1 MSSPF
6 QKSFSAKTPMSPIK
20 NTQKKAG
27 AYASGADGMV
37 VQSDRAAFDKL
48 TNSIVETTLD
58 VFERAK
64 KTSSDNEKSPKPKTR
79 SNKGMFGVG

>member
-6 QKSFSAKTPMSPIK
+6 QKSFSAKNPMSPIK

-64 KTSSDNEKSPKPKTR
+64 KTSSDNETTTTSNKV
-79 SNKGMFGVG
+79 SNKGMFGV